1 MIPDTPVDLSA
12 GRQLRSTTRSRSNTP
27 VYKEGSDDDDRGD
40 EEGFKSKKG
49 KGKGRMGMEIRR
61 VRVRGKVGKERRMT
75 SGRRRVEIEMGG
87 GRRGGGGSRGVGGWD
102 CGGRRGWCCC
112 SLKVHVGLGSF
123 ECREV
128 FV

>member
-1 MIPDTPVDLSA
+1 MIPDTSVDLSA

-61 VRVRGKVGKERRMT
+61 VRVREKARGKVGKRRRMT

-87 GRRGGGGSRGVGGWD
+87 GKKRRGR
-102 CGGRRGWCCC
+102 
-112 SLKVHVGLGSF
+112 K
-123 ECREV
+123 
-128 FV
+128 